1 MIDQDDLF
9 DVKVDDFSKV
19 GDCSN
24 ETVGLTNIEIN
35 VDGEAEGEV
44 GGESDSYNSFDTKE
58 HIFEDATTV
67 ETSNVRANKVR
78 EEKQKIDRDDGSGND
93 TDYIHSSDVGSY
105 DSGEDAYVVCKIN
118 KARMWAK
125 DEINGR
131 FKYEFDRLFDYA
143 AAFRQVDLNC
153 NVDLMVVR
161 PIPNHHKI
169 FRRFYICFGATKN
182 DFIKYCDGAG
192 FAIMSDMKK
201 VNVLN

>member
-44 GGESDSYNSFDTKE
+44 GGESDSYNSFDTKEKKLLSDDVHVE

-105 DSGEDAYVVCKIN
+105 DSGEDAYVVCKI
-118 KARMWAK
+118 K
-125 DEINGR
+125 
-131 FKYEFDRLFDYA
+131 FDYKLVINESDKVSA
-143 AAFRQVDLNC
+143 KCKGQGCPLEIYASIDN
-153 NVDLMVVR
+153 NDG
-161 PIPNHHKI
+161 
-169 FRRFYICFGATKN
+169 FY
-182 DFIKYCDGAG
+182 
-192 FAIMSDMKK
+192 S
-201 VNVLN
+201 